1 MPRNDSLFYF
11 FSEKLRLVAYGTYLL
26 HYLFIDGLRFLLRSH
41 AIQSPVTVLLG
52 APLLGVAVAV
62 AGISWRV
69 FEKPLI
75 AQSHLYKY

>member
-41 AIQSPVTVLLG
+41 AIQSP
-52 APLLGVAVAV
+52 LLGVAVAV